1 MNKRKIIN
9 DPVYGFINISTE
21 FIFDIIE
28 HPYFQRLRRIKQ
40 LGVAEYVYPGALHTR
55 LHHALGAMHL
65 MNEAIHTLRSK
76 GHEISEHEAES
87 ARIAILLHDVGHGPF
102 SHVLEN
108 TILNKVNHE
117 AISLLLMKDLNHA
130 FNGKLDLAIKMFSN
144 QYERKF
150 FYQLISSQLDVDRMD
165 YLNRDSFFTGVREG
179 SIGADRILKMLDIVD
194 NELVVEQKGIYSVEN
209 FLNARRLMYW
219 QVYLHKTCI
228 CAETMLVEIIRRAK
242 DLITE
247 GKEVFATPSLK
258 LFLENDVTLEQFESD
273 KQYLEAFTE
282 MDDSDVMGSIKV
294 WTKHPDKLLSG
305 ISRMLLDRKLY
316 KIIMSDVPF
325 DKSHLEKIQIDLL
338 SQENV
343 TEKDLPYL
351 LIEGSNTN
359 AAYLSGKQNINI
371 LTKEHTIMDIAEASD
386 LPTIKAL
393 SNIVRKYYICW
404 AKNVYLHSK

>member
-65 MNEAIHTLRSK
+65 MNEAIHTLKSK

-117 AISLLLMKDLNHA
+117 VISLLLMKDLNHA

>member
-65 MNEAIHTLRSK
+65 MNEAIHTLKSK

-117 AISLLLMKDLNHA
+117 AISLLLMKDLNLA
-130 FNGKLDLAIKMFSN
+130 FDGKLDLAIKMFSN

-325 DKSHLEKIQIDLL
+325 DKSHLEKF
-338 SQENV
+338 
-343 TEKDLPYL
+343 K
-351 LIEGSNTN
+351 LI
-359 AAYLSGKQNINI
+359 
-371 LTKEHTIMDIAEASD
+371 
-386 LPTIKAL
+386 
-393 SNIVRKYYICW
+393 C
-404 AKNVYLHSK
+404 